1 MRSLFTLVLA
11 ALFMFACT
19 VTYANDVGKR
29 DPVPKKE
36 LPIFKVVKAD
46 VVFQTPQITYQIQP
60 LQTESDIIYVMEPV
74 PTIVL
79 NASIKIS
86 YVSIA
91 KDVPNYFF
99 GYSMANSCSN
109 YFVTTII

>member
-1 MRSLFTLVLA
+1 MRKFLTLVFV
-11 ALFMFACT
+11 ALFMFTCT
-19 VTYANDVGKR
+19 VTPAHDVGKR

-36 LPIFKVVKAD
+36 LPIFKVVKCD

-60 LQTESDIIYVMEPV
+60 LHTASDIYVLEQV
-74 PTIVL
+74 PTVVL

-109 YFVTTII
+109 YFATTTI